1 MAEGPATPIRRLP
14 IFVGPISM
22 NQRSRIISIAVAL
35 LLALMCLVDT
45 ASACPTCKDGM
56 AGDPAYSSLVHGYFW
71 SIIFMM
77 SMPFLVFSGVAA
89 YFYYEVRRAR
99 AQQAAVVKAA
109 PTAASPSASDR
120 PEIALQS

>member
-1 MAEGPATPIRRLP
+1 
-14 IFVGPISM
+14 M
-22 NQRSRIISIAVAL
+22 NRNPNTILIALIL
-35 LLALMCLVDT
+35 LLALACFADV

-56 AGDPAYSSLVHGYFW
+56 AGDPAYSSMVNGYFW

-99 AQQAAVVKAA
+99 SLQAAAA
-109 PTAASPSASDR
+109 ATSADTSSN

>member
-1 MAEGPATPIRRLP
+1 MKRPSKITL
-14 IFVGPISM
+14 
-22 NQRSRIISIAVAL
+22 IALTL
-35 LLALMCLVDT
+35 LLTIACLAGT

-56 AGDPAYSSLVHGYFW
+56 AGDPAYSNMVNGYFW
-71 SIIFMM
+71 SILFMM

-99 AQQAAVVKAA
+99 ARKAA
-109 PTAASPSASDR
+109 AASAVTADACPDASAS